1 MLADERGEHL
11 YHGRVVSRGVAGDAL
26 QGVDAADAYVEL
38 VRAELLDGL
47 RVASV
52 TCPCSVSSWVR
63 RCHWSACSEL
73 RCNRPKFT
81 AVKTS
86 AATAARPAPSVSGR
100 PLALSTAV
108 SCSGPPAEPTSW
120 RASQSASGTNSAQTN
135 ATASRTAAPPAS
147 HRMPRGQPA
156 RLFSMRGML

>member
-52 TCPCSVSSWVR
+52 TCPC
-63 RCHWSACSEL
+63 SACSEL